1 MEGMSGGHVLSG
13 RGVSGMVDF
22 GGHGTIEMNG
32 CISSY
37 TKAKASSTI
46 LEVLKRYL
54 IVQVQSHA
62 SHTSNRYTTLCCDLL
77 STY

>member
-1 MEGMSGGHVLSG
+1 MEGMSGGYVLSG

-22 GGHGTIEMNG
+22 GDHGAIEMNG

-37 TKAKASSTI
+37 TKAKDSSTI

-54 IVQVQSHA
+54 IIQV
-62 SHTSNRYTTLCCDLL
+62 
-77 STY
+77 